1 MIRFAPADLPDS
13 AQLRLG
19 RLYPGAQ
26 VRKAQSLI
34 LVPRPMTRPIGGQ
47 PVTDAP
53 LLAWAAKVLADV
65 FVPVSTG

>member
-1 MIRFAPADLPDS
+1 
-13 AQLRLG
+13 
-19 RLYPGAQ
+19 
-26 VRKAQSLI
+26 
-34 LVPRPMTRPIGGQ
+34 MTRPIGGQ